1 LEKSGLLILTLGLGN
16 VNAWGRDCG
25 ELHLWRDLAWRGWAE
40 NLMQE
45 VKRAG
50 RDAGGTGKDLTVGV
64 GFTIVCGNYL
74 DWAALAEGLMG
85 ASSARVERRR
95 SPRVLIRIPI
105 KVFSSDGLGHPIR
118 AAAEA
123 VTVSRFGALLWA
135 PFEPGLGT
143 VIEVFNGL
151 NEEVKEFR
159 VVRVAKSARDGV
171 FELGV
176 EMLQP
181 LEGFWGIHFPN
192 ETSPRPA

>member
-1 LEKSGLLILTLGLGN
+1 MGLN
-16 VNAWGRDCG
+16 FW
-25 ELHLWRDLAWRGWAE
+25 
-40 NLMQE
+40 
-45 VKRAG
+45 
-50 RDAGGTGKDLTVGV
+50 V
-64 GFTIVCGNYL
+64 GFTIVCGIYL
-74 DWAALAEGLMG
+74 GGAVELEGLMG
-85 ASSARVERRR
+85 TSSARVERRR

-105 KVFSSDGLGHPIR
+105 KVFTSDGLGHPIR

-135 PFEPGLGT
+135 PIEPGLGT
-143 VIEVFNGL
+143 VVEVFNAL

-159 VVRVAKSARDGV
+159 VVRVVKSARDGV

-181 LEGFWGIHFPN
+181 FEGFWGIHFPN

>member
-1 LEKSGLLILTLGLGN
+1 L
-16 VNAWGRDCG
+16 C
-25 ELHLWRDLAWRGWAE
+25 AE
-40 NLMQE
+40 IVWIGAADAE
-45 VKRAG
+45 V
-50 RDAGGTGKDLTVGV
+50 
-64 GFTIVCGNYL
+64 
-74 DWAALAEGLMG
+74 LMG

-192 ETSPRPA
+192 ETAPRPA